1 MGIEPT
7 AGGCPAT
14 GFEVQEAHQLPSY
27 SHLPEKPFKQGCMAY
42 CIRRIVK
49 KQGAKTWNYF
59 GDGS

>member
-1 MGIEPT
+1 
-7 AGGCPAT
+7 
-14 GFEVQEAHQLPSY
+14 
-27 SHLPEKPFKQGCMAY
+27 LPEKPFKQGCMAY